1 MKKLI
6 SITILLFSALI
17 IFNLCFFI
25 CVDYDGNKC
34 AWICYLFFHLAYTL
48 SLLGYLFTTKRRLA
62 VLNNQLNAIS
72 CIYLIITIITC
83 IIFLSTTDY
92 SVEVEIFVFL
102 TELLLYLI
110 SFHYCYLTN
119 RKAEKGLIKDLKKS
133 SQHDT
138 WIAELRLLINST
150 NDEEKAKVVKCI
162 IDEIRSC
169 PSLSNPYVYEVD
181 SEIHSIIKALRS
193 NCSNLSMSELHN
205 CESQIRKAVRKRTE
219 LLKSS
224 YHKS

>member
-25 CVDYDGNKC
+25 CVDYDGNKS

-48 SLLGYLFTTKRRLA
+48 SFLGYLFTTRRRFA
-62 VLNNQLNAIS
+62 VLNNKLNAIS
-72 CIYLIITIITC
+72 CIYLIITTITC
-83 IIFLSTTDY
+83 LIYFSTTDY

-119 RKAEKGLIKDLKKS
+119 RKAEKGIIKDLKKS
-133 SQHDT
+133 SRHDT

-162 IDEIRSC
+162 IDEIRSS
-169 PSLSNPYVYEVD
+169 PSLSNPYVYEID
-181 SEIHSIIKALRS
+181 NEIHSTIKALRS
-193 NCSNLSMSELHN
+193 NYSTMSMSELVIYK
-205 CESQIRKAVRKRTE
+205 EEIRSAILKRTE
-219 LLKSS
+219 LLRNS
-224 YHKS
+224 YHKV